1 MKLFFIGQKM
11 EKCSYG
17 GKTQPASF
25 PPILHHH
32 HHHHHPCLELIW
44 PFNQTFAKIGRL
56 LWLEAVPPN
65 LAGTE

>member
-1 MKLFFIGQKM
+1 MVAKP
-11 EKCSYG
+11 S
-17 GKTQPASF
+17 QPGF
-25 PPILHHH
+25 PPIL
-32 HHHHHPCLELIW
+32 HHHHPCLELIW